1 MWNFQNFSPK
11 EFSIENIKFEEKFY
25 SKVCRIL
32 PFDKACQVITLL
44 KPRQKKVFKQSLHRI
59 LICLSL
65 HLIGPKL
72 ECIAQE

>member
-32 PFDKACQVITLL
+32 PFDKACQVIILL
-44 KPRQKKVFKQSLHRI
+44 KLHQKKVFKQSLHRI
-59 LICLSL
+59 LIYLSL
-65 HLIGPKL
+65 QLIGPKF